1 MKNETLD
8 DDSDIY
14 TFICKL
20 RQEKLFIKSEKLD
33 IQELNELIRAKTQ
46 TVIKASWL
54 TNKQKLLLFER
65 RVSSQNCQ
73 RFDFVRNSEFVEAKN
88 TLGFQ
93 VCLVWPSIYHRID
106 GVLFAEFR
114 ENFQS
119 AAHPALPAQ
128 AAGQLADHRRSC

>member
-1 MKNETLD
+1 MKNENLD
-8 DDSDIY
+8 DEDWDIF

-33 IQELNELIRAKTQ
+33 IQELNELIRSKTQ

-54 TNKQKLLLFER
+54 TNKQRLLLFER

-73 RFDFVRNSEFVEAKN
+73 RFDFIHNSEFVEAKN

-93 VCLVWPSIYHRID
+93 VSNKYK
-106 GVLFAEFR
+106 
-114 ENFQS
+114 
-119 AAHPALPAQ
+119 
-128 AAGQLADHRRSC
+128 